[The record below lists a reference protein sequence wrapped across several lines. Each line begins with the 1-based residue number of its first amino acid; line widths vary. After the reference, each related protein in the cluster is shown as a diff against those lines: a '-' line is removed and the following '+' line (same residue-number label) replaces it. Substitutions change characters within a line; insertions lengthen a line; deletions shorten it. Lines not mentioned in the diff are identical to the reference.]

1 MNIFKKA
8 VSLAVCLALA
18 AQTAMV
24 AFADTSADEEQ
35 TTDDPESIVSQS
47 EDVEIADYVFEGD
60 TLPCSENDPA
70 YYKYYYNSLSSTISK
85 AVSGASSLTHLSQF
99 SDCDKVYGIDVSYY
113 QGTIDWDKVKAAGI
127 DYVIIRV
134 GYRGYGNGKLVLDD
148 NFKTNIKGAQAAGL
162 DVGVYFYTQAISTT
176 EAKEE
181 ANFVLKYISS
191 YDLDLPVYFDIENVD
206 YDTGRLDSA
215 NLSKSELTSLC
226 TTFCKTI
233 VAGGY
238 KAGVYA
244 NKYWLTDKLN
254 SSTIAKSYPIWLAQ
268 YATKATYTGTFDM
281 WQYSSTGTVSGIS
294 GYVDMDVRYVEPTAP
309 DAPSSLTVSSYTS
322 TTATLK
328 WSAVSGCDGYK
339 VYRYNSSTKE
349 TKLLTTTTKTTYTVT
364 LPTEAQKYYVTA
376 YNSGSSEDYESEQ
389 SSSIT
394 LAKNMVKNV
403 CVKARTQYT
412 ITLGWDAVDDAAGYE
427 IWSYDYDDCKFK
439 LLTRVTSTKYKVEG
453 LGCGTISSYKIRPYF
468 NEDGT
473 AEYVSGTSTLGT
485 YSLAFKTGTYTGKTY
500 NLTVKSVTSSSI
512 TLTWTE
518 TSAKHNGF
526 QIYMYDLDTDERT
539 LIATTSKNS
548 YTVTGLSKGQR
559 CKFCVRAYYNRC
571 GKKIPGLSSA
581 ALYCTNTLSAVSD
594 LAITTNTKSN
604 CTLSWSKVSGATGY
618 NIYEVVSGKA
628 TLVKSTTSVKA
639 TISGLTKGSSH
650 KYFVVPYKKSSG
662 QKYEGVASS
671 KLTIKIAAV
680 APSNITVKSY
690 DTTSVKLSWSKV
702 TGATSYRV
710 YVYDSSKKTYVKKGT
725 TTSTSYTLKSL
736 KKNTTY
742 KIKVKTFY
750 GSTAGLASSAKS
762 ISTTPTTPSSF
773 KASSKANTT
782 ITLSWSKVSGA
793 TGYRIYLYDTEDGS
807 YEKLTD
813 TGAVTSYKVTGLSKG
828 RRYKFKIRAIK
839 KVGGKNYF
847 SSASSALSV
856 VTSSAK
862 YFKKTSSS
870 ATTITEGL
878 NYIGATSTYA
888 YREKIALVNGIGN
901 YTGTAAQNTSMLKM
915 LKNGTLLIPQ

>member
-1 MNIFKKA
+1 MSIFKKA

-18 AQTAMV
+18 AQTAMI

-47 EDVEIADYVFEGD
+47 EDVEIADYVFEGY

-339 VYRYNSSTKE
+339 VYRYNTSTKQKALVATTSKTSYTITLPSSTRDYYVVAYKAGSDE
-349 TKLLTTTTKTTYTVT
+349 DYVSDESPHVT
-364 LPTEAQKYYVTA
+364 LSK
-376 YNSGSSEDYESEQ
+376 S
-389 SSSIT
+389 
-394 LAKNMVKNV
+394 MVKNV
-403 CVKARTQYT
+403 RVTARSQTT
-412 ITLGWDAVDDAAGYE
+412 ITLAWDAVTDAAGYE
-427 IWSYDYDDCKFK
+427 VWSYDTDDSKYK
-439 LLTRVTSTKYKVEG
+439 LVKRVTATTCKVQG
-453 LGCGTISSYKIRPYF
+453 LGIGTIANFKIKPYF
-468 NEDGT
+468 NADGT
-473 AEYVSGTSTLGT
+473 TAFVSGTSTKGAAST
-485 YSLAFKTGTYTGKTY
+485 AFKTGTYTGKTH
-500 NLTVKSVTSSSI
+500 NVTLSANTSSSI
-512 TLTWTE
+512 TLTWTAN
-518 TSAKHNGF
+518 SYKHDGY
-526 QIYMYDLDTDERT
+526 QIFMYDLDTGTRSVVG
-539 LIATTSKNS
+539 TTSSTS

-571 GKKIPGLSSA
+571 GKKIPGLSSEA
-581 ALYCTNTLSAVSD
+581 IYCTNTLSAPSNFN
-594 LAITTNTKSN
+594 ITTDTKSS
-604 CTLSWSKVSGATGY
+604 CTLTWGKVSGATGY

-680 APSNITVKSY
+680 APTNVCVKAY
-690 DTTSVKLSWSKV
+690 NTTAVKLGWDTV
-702 TGATSYRV
+702 VGATKYQV
-710 YVYDSSKKTYVKKGT
+710 YLYDKTAGEYKLAGT
-725 TTSTSYTLKSL
+725 TTSTSYTIRSLSENTNYKARIKTVYGTTEGIWSSYKVFSTKPATPTSL
-736 KKNTTY
+736 KVTATTNY
-742 KIKVKTFY
+742 
-750 GSTAGLASSAKS
+750 
-762 ISTTPTTPSSF
+762 
-773 KASSKANTT
+773 T

-793 TGYRIYLYDTEDGS
+793 TGYRIYVYDAAKG
-807 YEKLTD
+807 KFVKRTD
-813 TGAVTSYKVTGLSKG
+813 VGNVTSCTVSNLVKG
-828 RRYKFKIRAIK
+828 RRYKFRIRAIK
-839 KVGGKNYF
+839 NIDDDYYY
-847 SSASSALSV
+847 SPPTSTL
-856 VTSSAK
+856 VTKTSGAK
-862 YFKKTSSS
+862 YYKKTSSS

-878 NYIGATSTYA
+878 SYIGITSSYELR
-888 YREKIALVNGIGN
+888 YRIAIANCIGN
-901 YTGTAAQNTSMLKM
+901 YTGTSSQNATMLKM